1 MKKDEKKQ
9 NKAIKVLFLGNSG
22 VGKSNI
28 INRSIGEQ
36 FNAHEEPTD
45 SQMFSIKTFLLENNF
60 HILHLWQTVSQEE
73 YRETSKLFYKDSK
86 IVIFVYDITS
96 KESFDELNYW
106 IKSVEEK
113 IGPDFIRGIIA
124 NKMDLYENEK
134 VSSDEGEEF
143 AKSKNAKFIK
153 FSAKNDGPEKL
164 DEFLIE
170 LLNEYL
176 EKNGENKNN
185 KIRLNGTKKKKKN
198 ICAK

>member
-9 NKAIKVLFLGNSG
+9 NKGIKVLFLGNSG

-96 KESFDELNYW
+96 KESFDELNFW

-153 FSAKNDGPEKL
+153 FSAKNDGQEKL